1 MVGTAMNLPVTQKIL
16 VDWAGQSVFRDGQ
29 ILFENGLVKEAEYD
43 HPHIRGTILRAGRAM
58 RTAARI
64 LPNGS
69 AENACPCRDSTERGI
84 ICSHVIALGLALLK
98 QQYDPNREPQ
108 RQLEIRHAQR
118 LATIAE
124 CEYIRR
130 VPPDTADSI
139 PAEIRLTLR
148 REWREGW
155 ARGCVPVLAEAVYGG
170 AARPLDAVPRGTP
183 YAFPRRDEALLYV
196 LEDIA
201 GGPPGGAMSLSK
213 FDFLNLLEL
222 HEGRPLFEDGREAA
236 LAVMTPRLPSRLR
249 IDLDSESG
257 ELVLNL
263 HTEIPFGAD
272 DLPPFHL
279 VHGSKGWVFSGGG
292 FWPLETLLPEPL
304 HDLYAGTVRI
314 PRAAVPRFFEIEM
327 PSLTKLIRVDTEVTT
342 DWFTIEPAAPR
353 FRLVVR
359 GSPGSLSATLYA
371 EYDGKSLVAGKVA
384 DPNARFC
391 LPDPADPLR
400 YCVRSPNSERRA
412 LDNLRHFGFSGE
424 VGDALSH
431 IVGEREVLNFI
442 GSKLP
447 TLRRAGWKV
456 ELEGRVSPYHE
467 TLQSVTPVIRVTD
480 SPGHDWFEIGFDYE
494 YDGKALPMA
503 DVQRAIL
510 KGESFIQRDGKTVL
524 IDIDAIESMT
534 RVFHDCASTEGS
546 KPGTFRLPRLY
557 SAYVKSSID
566 ALDGVDVEMPAEWR
580 DAAAEQ
586 AGKVSIEPVEVPA
599 LRAVLRPYQKDG
611 IAWLRFLENNG
622 FCGILADEMGL
633 GKTIQTLA
641 WLSLARRHPS
651 YQGKPALIICP
662 TSLVENWAEEV
673 AKFTP
678 SLRVLCLTGN
688 DRHTLWSKIAES
700 DLVVT
705 SYALMRRDV
714 DQYLN
719 FDFSVMVLDEAQHIK
734 NRSTQNAI
742 TAKRLRAGQR
752 LVLTGTPIENS
763 VSDLWSIL
771 DFLMPGYLGTHE
783 SFRHH
788 YEQPIAA
795 GGFEGEEAQVRL
807 RRKLGPFLLRRL
819 KADVAKDLP
828 PKIERIAVCSL
839 GPDQKQVYRAL
850 VESSRRKLEDMV
862 ATQGFKRCTIEILK
876 TLLQLRQACCH
887 LDLLKMPGLPAGQPS
902 AKMDL
907 FFELLDEALDG
918 GHRLLVFSQFVSMLT
933 ILRQELDSRK
943 IAYCYLDGSTKE
955 RQKIVHQFNSDRQ
968 IPIFLIS
975 LKAGGTGLNL
985 TGADMVI
992 HYDPWWNPA
1001 VEQQATDRA
1010 YRIGQKRTVYGIKL
1024 LTRGTIEEKVLEMQK
1039 RKQAVIDATLSTDE
1053 TILQALTWE
1062 EVKDLLT
1069 LEA

>member
-1 MVGTAMNLPVTQKIL
+1 MNLPVTQKML

-29 ILFENGLVKEAEYD
+29 ILFENGLVKEAEFD
-43 HPHIRGTILRAGRAM
+43 PPHIKGTILRAGRAM

-84 ICSHVIALGLALLK
+84 ICSHVIALGLALL
-98 QQYDPNREPQ
+98 QRQRREPQ
-108 RQLEIRHAQR
+108 REIEIRHAQR
-118 LATIAE
+118 LAVIEESA
-124 CEYIRR
+124 YIRR
-130 VPPDTADSI
+130 VPPGTEESVTAL
-139 PAEIRLTLR
+139 IRLTLR

-155 ARGCVPVLAEAVYGG
+155 AKGLVPVQAVAEYDG
-170 AARPLDAVPRGTP
+170 AFHPLDTVPRGVP
-183 YAFPRRDEALLYV
+183 FCFPRRDEALLYV

-201 GGPPGGAMSLSK
+201 GGPPGGSLSLSR
-213 FDFLNLLEL
+213 FDFLNLLDL
-222 HEGRPLFEDGREAA
+222 HEGRPFYEEGRAEP
-236 LAVMTPRLPSRLR
+236 LCVMTDRLPSRIH
-249 IDLDSESG
+249 IDLDTESG

-263 HTEIPFGAD
+263 LSDIPPEAAPE
-272 DLPPFHL
+272 PPQPLVHL
-279 VHGSKGWVFSGGG
+279 AHGSKGWVFCGGK
-292 FWPLETLLPEPL
+292 FWPLQTVLPEPL

-314 PRAAVPRFFEIEM
+314 PRHAVPRFLETEM
-327 PSLTKLIRVDTEVTT
+327 AAMAKVLPVETEVSN

-359 GSPGSLSATLYA
+359 GSPASLSATLFA
-371 EYDGKSLVAGKVA
+371 EYDGKSLVAGKVS

-391 LPDPADPLR
+391 LPDPSDPLR
-400 YCVRSPNSERRA
+400 YFVRSPQNERRA
-412 LDNLRHFGFSGE
+412 LENLRHFGFHGE
-424 VGDALSH
+424 AGDSLSH

-442 GSKLP
+442 GSRLP

-456 ELEGRVSPYHE
+456 ELEGRVAPYHE
-467 TLQSVTPVIRVTD
+467 DLKSVTPVIRVTD
-480 SPGHDWFEIGFDYE
+480 SPGHDWFEIGFEYE
-494 YDGKALPMA
+494 YDGQALPMA
-503 DVQRAIL
+503 DVQRAVL

-534 RVFHDCASTEGS
+534 RVFHDCASTEGAR
-546 KPGTFRLPRLY
+546 PGTFRLPKLY

-566 ALDGVDVEMPAEWR
+566 ALDGVDVEMPADWR
-580 DAAAEQ
+580 DAATEQ
-586 AGKVSIEPVEVPA
+586 AGKVNIEPVEVPA
-599 LRAVLRPYQKDG
+599 LKAVLRPYQRDG
-611 IAWLRFLENNG
+611 IAWLRFLEING

-641 WLSLARRHPS
+641 WLTLARRNPA

-673 AKFTP
+673 HKFVP

-688 DRHTLWSKIAES
+688 DRHALWGKINET

-719 FDFSVMVLDEAQHIK
+719 FEFSVMVLDEAQHIK

-783 SFRHH
+783 SFRRH
-788 YEQPIAA
+788 YEAPIAA
-795 GGFEGEEAQVRL
+795 GGFEGEEAQTRL

-819 KADVAKDLP
+819 KADVARDLP
-828 PKIERIAVCSL
+828 PKIERIALCSL
-839 GPDQKQVYRAL
+839 GPEQKQVYRAL
-850 VESSRRKLEDMV
+850 VEASRRKLEDMV
-862 ATQGFKRCTIEILK
+862 AAQGFKRCTIEILK
-876 TLLQLRQACCH
+876 TLTQLRQACCH
-887 LDLLKMPGLPAGQPS
+887 LDLLKMPGLPNGQPS

-918 GHRLLVFSQFVSMLT
+918 GHRILVFSQFVSMLT
-933 ILRQELDSRK
+933 ILRNQLNDRQ
-943 IAYCYLDGSTKE
+943 IPYCYLDGSTKE

-968 IPIFLIS
+968 IPLFLIS

-1039 RKQAVIDATLSTDE
+1039 RKQAVIDATLSTE
-1053 TILQALTWE
+1053 ESLLQALTWE
-1062 EVKDLLT
+1062 EVKDLLS